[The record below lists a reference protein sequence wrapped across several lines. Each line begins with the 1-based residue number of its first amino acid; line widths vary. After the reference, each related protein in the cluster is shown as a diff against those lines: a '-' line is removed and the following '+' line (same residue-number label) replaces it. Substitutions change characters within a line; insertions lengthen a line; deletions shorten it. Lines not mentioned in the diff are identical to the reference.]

1 MIYRLLFIALLISVL
16 PSCTH
21 EFSLNEVDAER
32 KIVLFCMPSTLGDTT
47 LIQVARSRVIHNQ
60 GTNTDSK
67 PFLVFRLNGEEK
79 EIHYTE
85 VSTGLLPAQSYYV
98 VGKLKEDDL
107 ISMEVAYPDLPV
119 AKSQTVI
126 PQAFPLDKSEVVLT
140 DGEYGRKIQFRIAF
154 TDSTGAEDYY
164 GMRVIKKTSK
174 AFLQPENSDSDTIK
188 YTSVDLNLD
197 NEPLFSEKTGF
208 DDIFDI
214 SKEYYRNL
222 YIWDDSKINGKNYTL
237 KVDTYYDAGYEN
249 EERKETIEFKIYL
262 YKLSKEMY
270 TYLKSLNRI
279 NNNDLGGYGL
289 APIRSHY
296 TNVENGIGLLGG
308 CNVYESEWISNPKE

>member
-1 MIYRLLFIALLISVL
+1 
-16 PSCTH
+16 
-21 EFSLNEVDAER
+21 
-32 KIVLFCMPSTLGDTT
+32 
-47 LIQVARSRVIHNQ
+47 
-60 GTNTDSK
+60 
-67 PFLVFRLNGEEK
+67 
-79 EIHYTE
+79 
-85 VSTGLLPAQSYYV
+85 
-98 VGKLKEDDL
+98 
-107 ISMEVAYPDLPV
+107 
-119 AKSQTVI
+119 
-126 PQAFPLDKSEVVLT
+126 
-140 DGEYGRKIQFRIAF
+140 
-154 TDSTGAEDYY
+154 
-164 GMRVIKKTSK
+164 MRVIKKTST

-237 KVDTYYDAGYEN
+237 KVDTYYDAGYED

>member
-1 MIYRLLFIALLISVL
+1 MIYRLVFIALLISVL

-85 VSTGLLPAQSYYV
+85 VFTGLLPARSYYV
-98 VGKLKEDDL
+98 VEKLKENDK
-107 ISMEVAYPDLPV
+107 INMEVSYPNLPV

-140 DGEYGRKIQFRIAF
+140 DGEYGKKIQFRIAF
-154 TDSTGAEDYY
+154 TDSAEAEDYY
-164 GMRVIKKTSK
+164 GMRVIKKTST
-174 AFLQPENSDSDTIK
+174 AFFQPENSDSDTIK

-222 YIWDDSKINGKNYTL
+222 YIWDDSKINGKSYTL
-237 KVDTYYDAGYEN
+237 KVDTYYDAGYED
-249 EERKETIEFKIYL
+249 EEQKETIEFKIYL